1 MTKKVHPDRWVWTVG
16 VDDLI
21 EQATE
26 GLYASGCVEGDADF
40 ESNLEAEVCDAAKY
54 EWECLYEAIQ
64 AWMDKRGDVPEWHVE
79 AEGAGWRSRSG
90 VKFLAR
96 QRDARRLLNSA
107 LGDGR
112 MGTELI
118 LRVTAKPH
126 RRTLYINCSHHDA
139 VGERWWIRPAMAADH
154 EEEDA

>member
-40 ESNLEAEVCDAAKY
+40 ESNLEAEVCDAANY

-64 AWMDKRGDVPEWHVE
+64 AWMDKRG
-79 AEGAGWRSRSG
+79 
-90 VKFLAR
+90 
-96 QRDARRLLNSA
+96 
-107 LGDGR
+107 
-112 MGTELI
+112 I
-118 LRVTAKPH
+118 VTTQEH
-126 RRTLYINCSHHDA
+126 
-139 VGERWWIRPAMAADH
+139 AMAK
-154 EEEDA
+154 DALWWAAMTYVVAAISSLATLLYYVQLFMGGNRRD